1 MWLWWM
7 LCRIEMTRKVGY
19 SEVGGKQESERVC
32 DKEVFS
38 VFGEGSVVI
47 KPISVL
53 LLNMSPKKEVGE
65 LL

>member
-1 MWLWWM
+1 
-7 LCRIEMTRKVGY
+7 MTRKVGY